1 MKMSQITITHDQ
13 YMKIARTHHLT
24 PVIVYGSLSAIMLAL
39 VFYWGQKTL
48 GHIALL
54 FFTGMFLWTVV
65 EYFLHRFPFHKDIKT
80 EPFRLI
86 TSGLHLLHHE
96 IPNRGDYVVAPIA
109 MSFPFYVLIVS
120 LLCLS
125 AQDVSN
131 GFLLSSGLATAYLA
145 YEWTHYATHHRVA
158 KTRFGKYLKKHHMMH
173 HFKDSNNYFGVT
185 SPVWDFLFGTL
196 PPVDTKKETKI
207 LPILSRDH
215 A

>member
-1 MKMSQITITHDQ
+1 MKIPTITISHDQ

-24 PVIVYGSLSAIMLAL
+24 PVVVYGSLSAIMLAL
-39 VFYWGQKTL
+39 TLYWGQKSL

-54 FFTGMFLWTVV
+54 FLSGFLLWTAV
-65 EYFLHRFPFHKDIKT
+65 EYFLHRFPFHHDIKT

-109 MSFPFYVLIVS
+109 MSFPFYLVIVG
-120 LLCLS
+120 LFCL
-125 AQDVSN
+125 ATRDVSN
-131 GFLLSSGLATAYLA
+131 AFLLSSGLATAYLC
-145 YEWTHYATHHRVA
+145 YEWTHYSTHHRVA
-158 KTRFGKYLKKHHMMH
+158 KTRFGKYLKRHHMMH
-173 HFKDSNNYFGVT
+173 HFKDSHNYFGVT
-185 SPVWDFLFGTL
+185 SPVWDWMFGTL
-196 PPVDTKKETKI
+196 PPPDATKDTTI